1 MSKRKSKR
9 NQLPTKGFKRGFG
22 QRTQFSQNENY
33 NTYLYAKAGE
43 YTDVNGVDYEG
54 EYHIIKDGRV
64 FTGPIPLDQEK
75 SRATQLM
82 GYYAS
87 PDVFAY
93 DKLNNFVS
101 PIRDYSQPTPHQYV
115 IEPGGVD
122 YRVGFSVRYF
132 VQKFNNT
139 GYPIEIDK
147 TQREAYG
154 SDGGIDN
161 SLYNLINL
169 QWMLVGT
176 LELIERENRKNI
188 AQASQ
193 TMPDISLAISSLTQY
208 AQPTAQTN
216 FANTDSLLVNPK
228 LSNNIVPIKKTFNR
242 ETGEI
247 I

>member
-1 MSKRKSKR
+1 MSRRKSKR

-33 NTYLYAKAGE
+33 NTYLYAKMGE
-43 YTDVNGVDYEG
+43 YTDTNGVDYEG
-54 EYHIIKDGRV
+54 EYHISKDGRV

-75 SRATQLM
+75 SKATQLM
-82 GYYAS
+82 KYYAS
-87 PDVFAY
+87 PDVFTY
-93 DKLNNFVS
+93 DKLNGFFS
-101 PIRDYSQPTPHQYV
+101 PIRDHSQPIPHQYV

-122 YRVGFSVRYF
+122 YRVGFSIRYF
-132 VQKFNNT
+132 VQKYNNT
-139 GYPIEIDK
+139 SYPIEIDK

-154 SDGGIDN
+154 SVDGIDD
-161 SLYNLINL
+161 SLYNLIDL

-176 LELIERENRKNI
+176 LELIEKENRKSI
-188 AQASQ
+188 AQASL
-193 TMPDISLAISSLTQY
+193 TMPDISLAVSNLTQY
-208 AQPTAQTN
+208 AQPTTQTE

-228 LSNNIVPIKKTFNR
+228 LSNNNIPVKKTFNR